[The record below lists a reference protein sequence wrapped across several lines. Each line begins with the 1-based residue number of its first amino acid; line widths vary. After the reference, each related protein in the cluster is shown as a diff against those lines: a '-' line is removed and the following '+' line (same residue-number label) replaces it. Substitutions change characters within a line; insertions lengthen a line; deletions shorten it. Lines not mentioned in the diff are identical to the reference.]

1 MATHLVIGDPHCT
14 PKSSNDRFL
23 WAGKLAADIKATHV
37 ICMGD
42 FCSMDSLSSYDRGKK
57 SFEGRRYEKDIEHSH
72 QALALFNKGLGKHKP
87 RKIMIHGN
95 HEDRIDRFVDDNPEL
110 EGKMKISDLQ
120 FKEYG
125 WQEIPFK
132 QIKVVSGVHYV
143 HYLPNGI
150 MGRAISGENVA
161 RSILNKHKVSA
172 TVGHCHLFDYAL
184 STLPNGKKIQA
195 LSAGC
200 YLHHKENYARAT
212 QRMWWSGLIVK
223 RNVKNGEYDLETVQY
238 NSIRRKYGRF

>member
-1 MATHLVIGDPHCT
+1 
-14 PKSSNDRFL
+14 
-23 WAGKLAADIKATHV
+23 
-37 ICMGD
+37 
-42 FCSMDSLSSYDRGKK
+42 
-57 SFEGRRYEKDIEHSH
+57 
-72 QALALFNKGLGKHKP
+72 
-87 RKIMIHGN
+87 MIHGN

-200 YLHHKENYARAT
+200 YLTHPEEFAKDT
-212 QRMWWSGLIVK
+212 QHMWWSGLVVK
-223 RNVKNGEYDLETVQY
+223 REVSNGSYNVETIDIKA
-238 NSIRRKYGRF
+238 IRREYGRL